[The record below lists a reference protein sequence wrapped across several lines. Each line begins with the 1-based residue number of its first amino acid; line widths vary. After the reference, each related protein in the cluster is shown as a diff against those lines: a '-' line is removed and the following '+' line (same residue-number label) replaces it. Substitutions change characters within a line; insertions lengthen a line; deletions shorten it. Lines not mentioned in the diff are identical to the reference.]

1 VGEWV
6 SASAL
11 DPDALRYE
19 RHWQPVL
26 APAGKRLLARLPE
39 PPAVLLDVGA
49 GTGALSL
56 AAADRWPRARLLA
69 VDASRAMS
77 AVAQERADAR
87 SDRARFEWIV
97 ADAAELPLEPGS
109 VDAVVCAFVLP
120 GVGKR
125 QALLRELRRV
135 LRPGGTLAF
144 VAWLAGP
151 LAVAADGPYEQA
163 LAALGQASAATEP
176 QADDGDG
183 YGSADEARVDLE
195 AAGFSA
201 VDIGPDVLRYRWTRE
216 GYLDFKLDFDDR
228 ERFGPRSAAE
238 WGSLRAAVLA
248 AWAGLADDAFEL
260 RAPLVS
266 GLVRAPAQAAKGV
279 PSSGRHTLHGR

>member
-1 VGEWV
+1 VGEQV
-6 SASAL
+6 SASVL

-26 APAGKRLLARLPE
+26 APAGERLLARLPE

-49 GTGALSL
+49 GTGALCL
-56 AAADRWPRARLLA
+56 AAADRWPRAHLLA
-69 VDASRAMS
+69 VDASRAML
-77 AVAQERADAR
+77 AVAQERVEAR

-97 ADAAELPLEPGS
+97 ADAAALSLEPGS
-109 VDAVVCAFVLP
+109 VDAIVCAFVLP
-120 GVGKR
+120 GIGER

-163 LAALGQASAATEP
+163 LAALGQAATEP
-176 QADDGDG
+176 RADDEDG

-195 AAGFSA
+195 SAGFSA
-201 VDIGPDVLRYRWTRE
+201 VDIGPDALRYRWTRE

-228 ERFGPRSAAE
+228 ERFGPRSAAD
-238 WGSLRAAVLA
+238 WASLQAAVVS
-248 AWAGLADDAFEL
+248 AWAGLPDDAFEL

-266 GLVRAPAQAAKGV
+266 GLARAPLQAAKGA